1 MTNETK
7 PETLNATD
15 NWTTQFADLKKRFPK
30 VREPI
35 VVGLHILSQEPA
47 VSLEGAKAMA
57 AKHGVRITAASINGA
72 RRLLAQNGTA
82 VERDAEPAPVRTQR
96 PARASSPLAD
106 AEAMMRTIVEKLHA
120 QSNAEAERLRSA
132 MRKAIAALQT
142 AVGDE
147 S

>member
-7 PETLNATD
+7 TGTPNATD

-35 VVGLHILSQEPA
+35 VVGLHILSQQPE
-47 VSLEGAKAMA
+47 VSLEDAKAMA

-82 VERDAEPAPVRTQR
+82 VARDAEPAPVRTPR

>member
-7 PETLNATD
+7 TETPNATD

-35 VVGLHILSQEPA
+35 VVGLHILSQEPE
-47 VSLEGAKAMA
+47 VSLEDAKAMA

-82 VERDAEPAPVRTQR
+82 VASDAEPAPVRTPR
-96 PARASSPLAD
+96 PARVSSPLAD